1 MFTKLHSKRRKMNRI
16 RWIVVLLALGGFGL
30 SQLSSVN
37 AFGTYREQVVKQ
49 FKFVNARVSCAF
61 CHNSPGGGDARNGFG
76 QLVESKLG
84 SGDIGK
90 ALFNA
95 LSEKKD
101 SDGDGY
107 TDMLE
112 VFAGTFPGNKDSSPI
127 VTAAALEAAFTK
139 AGGVDQYKP

>member
-1 MFTKLHSKRRKMNRI
+1 MNRI
-16 RWIVVLLALGGFGL
+16 RWIVVLLALGGYGI
-30 SQLSSVN
+30 SQLSSVS
-37 AFGTYREQVVKQ
+37 AFGSYRDQVVRQ
-49 FKFVNARVSCAF
+49 FKFVNNKVSCAF
-61 CHNSPGGGDARNGFG
+61 CHSSPSGGDARNLFG

-90 ALFNA
+90 ALFEA
-95 LSEKKD
+95 ISAKKD

-107 TDMLE
+107 NDMLE

-139 AGGVDQYKP
+139 AGGLDQYKP

>member
-1 MFTKLHSKRRKMNRI
+1 MNRI

-37 AFGTYREQVVKQ
+37 AFGTYRDQVVKQ
-49 FKFVNARVSCAF
+49 FKYVNSKVSCAF
-61 CHNSPGGGDARNGFG
+61 CHSSPGGGDARNSFG
-76 QLVESKLG
+76 QLVESKLR
-84 SGDIGK
+84 GDISK
-90 ALFNA
+90 ALFDA
-95 LSEKKD
+95 ISEKKD

-112 VFAGTFPGNKDSSPI
+112 VFAGSFPGNKDSSPNI
-127 VTAAALEAAFTK
+127 TVAALEAAFTK